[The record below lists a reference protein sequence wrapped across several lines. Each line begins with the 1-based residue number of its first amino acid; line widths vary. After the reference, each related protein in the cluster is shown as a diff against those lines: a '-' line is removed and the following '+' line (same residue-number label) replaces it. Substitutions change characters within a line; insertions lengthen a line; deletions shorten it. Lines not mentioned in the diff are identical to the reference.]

1 MSSTEST
8 SRPRALIVTAPGIN
22 CDGELG
28 RAFEAAGARSESVL
42 FSRLRRDPSI
52 LDGFDLI
59 GLPGGFSYGDD
70 AGAGRVLAQLIR
82 RDLYS
87 ALAATIA
94 RGVPMIAP
102 CNGFQIA
109 VQAGLLPGPADEAD
123 WPAEAEPPVVALA
136 PNRGGRFRDDW
147 TAVEIPADTR
157 CIWTAGLSELD
168 QTMRILPSAHG
179 EGRFV
184 ADSEMERDLE
194 DSGRVAIRYAEGTN
208 FNGSVGRI
216 AGICDATGLVFGL
229 MPHPE
234 RFTRWTQ
241 HPTWTRLT
249 PSIRDQEPFG
259 LRMFQNAVRH
269 AVVSIS

>member
-1 MSSTEST
+1 MSSTEPT

-109 VQAGLLPGPADEAD
+109 VQAGLLPGPAAGAD
-123 WPAEAEPPVVALA
+123 LRGALV
-136 PNRGGRFRDDW
+136 GSCWG
-147 TAVEIPADTR
+147 AV
-157 CIWTAGLSELD
+157 GEL
-168 QTMRILPSAHG
+168 LESCWGAVG
-179 EGRFV
+179 E
-184 ADSEMERDLE
+184 LL
-194 DSGRVAIRYAEGTN
+194 
-208 FNGSVGRI
+208 GSCWRAVG
-216 AGICDATGLVFGL
+216 
-229 MPHPE
+229 E
-234 RFTRWTQ
+234 
-241 HPTWTRLT
+241 
-249 PSIRDQEPFG
+249 
-259 LRMFQNAVRH
+259 LRRK
-269 AVVSIS
+269 